1 MIEVKELRKSFGDVN
16 ALRGISFEVGEG
28 EIYGFLGPN
37 GAGKTTAISI
47 ISGLLEPDSGAVTLA
62 GKDIRTSGRA
72 VRRILGVVP
81 QEIALYDE
89 LTGRENLHF
98 WGGLYG
104 LSGKKLKAAA
114 EEVLDLVG
122 LTERADDRVQEY
134 SGGMKRRI
142 NLCAGLIHHPR
153 IILLDEPTLGIDPQA
168 RLNIL
173 DIIKGEASR
182 GTTII
187 YTTHY
192 LEEAENLCDRIAI
205 IDDGLILAEGTLQEL
220 TMLVGEEDLVTITG
234 SFTKGQVSPLLEGVK
249 VDALENDTLR
259 FLVSESR
266 TTGELLGRF
275 FSAGVQVGDVSIR
288 EPSLESV
295 FIKLTGRK
303 LRD

>member
-1 MIEVKELRKSFGDVN
+1 MIDVKELRKSFGEVN
-16 ALRGISFEVGEG
+16 ALKGISFAVKKG

-47 ISGLLEPDSGAVTLA
+47 ISGLLEPDSGAVTL
-62 GKDIRTSGRA
+62 GGMDIRASGRA
-72 VRRILGVVP
+72 VRQLLGVVP

-104 LSGKKLKAAA
+104 LSGKKLKDAA
-114 EEVLDLVG
+114 EEVLELVG
-122 LTERADDRVQEY
+122 LTERADDRVQGY

-142 NLCAGLIHHPR
+142 NLCAGLIHRPR

-173 DIIKGEASR
+173 DIIKGEVSR

-205 IDDGLILAEGTLQEL
+205 IDKGLILAEGTLQEL

-234 SFTKGQVSPLLEGVK
+234 NFTTEQVSPLLEGVK
-249 VDALENDTLR
+249 VETLETDTLR

-295 FIKLTGRK
+295 FIKLTGRE